1 MVRSKADTRGF
12 PTFTESQRRS
22 GTLLFE
28 TSVSATEVY
37 DGAAELG
44 SISSL
49 YAAQFFCSLH
59 LCSLQFPLNTP
70 PPVPRYGQPS
80 KRWAPRS
87 ASPVRYSLG
96 FKSNTPRPWDAPASG
111 RRAETPGPGYYDV
124 RAGAH
129 NLSSSSTTW
138 SVRGRSGGV
147 ATPFEPDRLSASFRS
162 VTPRSGQHFSTKPP
176 NKVGD
181 LDRFVLPSD
190 ASRSAAARRDWVR
203 RAPLLAHPTPTLTDV
218 PSRPTVELDAPE
230 RADALRAPA
239 DRPAQR
245 RRAPQPLLRL
255 SCR

>member
-1 MVRSKADTRGF
+1 M
-12 PTFTESQRRS
+12 
-22 GTLLFE
+22 L
-28 TSVSATEVY
+28 SAIPLKTHFIGY
-37 DGAAELG
+37 
-44 SISSL
+44 
-49 YAAQFFCSLH
+49 
-59 LCSLQFPLNTP
+59 LQFPLTTP
-70 PPVPRYGQPS
+70 PTTPRYGQPS

-96 FKSNTPRPWDAPASG
+96 FKSNTPRPWDAPAPA

-203 RAPLLAHPTPTLTDV
+203 VPADSRPPASRAYFRSL
-218 PSRPTVELDAPE
+218 PTVELDAPE
-230 RADALRAPA
+230 RPDAFRAPA

-255 SCR
+255 MSLESSL

>member
-49 YAAQFFCSLH
+49 Y
-59 LCSLQFPLNTP
+59 
-70 PPVPRYGQPS
+70 GQPS

-96 FKSNTPRPWDAPASG
+96 FKSNTPRPWDAPASA

-203 RAPLLAHPTPTLTDV
+203 APPCARPQRPALIFV
-218 PSRPTVELDAPE
+218 PSGPTVELDAAE

-255 SCR
+255 VSLESSLITHGITAQTPT

>member
-49 YAAQFFCSLH
+49 Y
-59 LCSLQFPLNTP
+59 
-70 PPVPRYGQPS
+70 GQPS

-96 FKSNTPRPWDAPASG
+96 FKSNTPRPWDAPASA
-111 RRAETPGPGYYDV
+111 RRAETPGPGSYDV

-203 RAPLLAHPTPTLTDV
+203 AR
-218 PSRPTVELDAPE
+218 
-230 RADALRAPA
+230 RAPA
-239 DRPAQR
+239 PNGPRLLLSPP
-245 RRAPQPLLRL
+245 APQSNSMRQSAQMHFARPPTALPSVGERRNLF
-255 SCR
+255 

>member
-203 RAPLLAHPTPTLTDV
+203 V
-218 PSRPTVELDAPE
+218 
-230 RADALRAPA
+230 PA
-239 DRPAQR
+239 DSH
-245 RRAPQPLLRL
+245 PQPPALIFAPSPQSNSMRQSAQMHFARPPTALPSVGERRNL
-255 SCR
+255 F

>member
-49 YAAQFFCSLH
+49 Y
-59 LCSLQFPLNTP
+59 
-70 PPVPRYGQPS
+70 GQPS

-96 FKSNTPRPWDAPASG
+96 FKSNTPRPWDAPASA
-111 RRAETPGPGYYDV
+111 RRAETPGPGHYDV

-203 RAPLLAHPTPTLTDV
+203 APPCARPQRPALIFV
-218 PSRPTVELDAPE
+218 PSGPTVELDAAE

-255 SCR
+255 MSLESSL

>member
-49 YAAQFFCSLH
+49 Y
-59 LCSLQFPLNTP
+59 
-70 PPVPRYGQPS
+70 GQPS

-96 FKSNTPRPWDAPASG
+96 FKSNTPRPWDAPASA

-203 RAPLLAHPTPTLTDV
+203 VPADSRPPASRAYFRSL
-218 PSRPTVELDAPE
+218 PTVELDAPE
-230 RADALRAPA
+230 RPDAFRAPA

-255 SCR
+255 MSLESSL